1 MGLVTVGG
9 LGRIPWAPGTFG
21 TLGAIP
27 LIPLLFWGGPYF
39 YMFAAGLLVLLAVIV
54 SQVYE
59 NVTGKA
65 DPKEVVIDEVVGFI
79 VAMTWLPISWQSLS
93 LGFVLFRVL
102 DAVKPFP
109 ISFVDRRVKGGVGIV
124 ADDLMA
130 GIFTNVLLQVI
141 YTRTDWLGSRLLL

>member
-1 MGLVTVGG
+1 
-9 LGRIPWAPGTFG
+9 
-21 TLGAIP
+21 
-27 LIPLLFWGGPYF
+27 
-39 YMFAAGLLVLLAVIV
+39 MFAAGLLVLLAVIV

-59 NVTGKA
+59 NVSGKA

-79 VAMTWLPISWQSLS
+79 VAMTWLPISWQSLV
-93 LGFVLFRVL
+93 LGFALFRFL

-130 GIFTNVLLQVI
+130 GIFTNVILQVI